1 MNDHIQRLAF
11 AEVMVGILH
20 CAAGILFI
28 IAFGSNPFRFGVQEN
43 ETFEGVMVS
52 LVALLLL
59 VTGVLAIV
67 GGQMLR
73 KRTPRGRIV
82 GLFAAFLMIVV
93 IPLGTLVGSYGIWV
107 LFQDTADSFF
117 PSKP

>member
-1 MNDHIQRLAF
+1 MAV
-11 AEVMVGILH
+11 AEVTVGILH
-20 CAAGILFI
+20 FAAGVLIV
-28 IAFGSNPFRFGVQEN
+28 IAFGSDPFRFGVQEN

-73 KRTPRGRIV
+73 KHTPRGRIV

-107 LFQDTADSFF
+107 LFQDSADSFF

>member
-1 MNDHIQRLAF
+1 MNSHIRRLAL
-11 AEVMVGILH
+11 AEIIVGILH
-20 CAAGILFI
+20 SAAGVMLIV
-28 IAFGSNPFRFGVQEN
+28 AFGSDPFRFGVQEN

-59 VTGVLAIV
+59 VTGALAIV
-67 GGQMLR
+67 GGHMLR

-107 LFQDTADSFF
+107 LFQDSADSFF
-117 PSKP
+117 PSNL